1 MKKYDLKT
9 GFALF
14 VLCGLMLSCSNS
26 DEFEKTTELPLDSVV
41 IDMLKKNNDFS
52 FNLYRAINES
62 DNKKSN
68 IISPI
73 SITYVLGMLND
84 GAKGAT
90 SQEITRALG
99 FGENDKLSVN
109 EFCKTLIEQ
118 ASKADP
124 AVTLQTANI
133 VAANKLLTLEIPY
146 INDMKHYY
154 DAEVASLEIT

>member
-26 DEFEKTTELPLDSVV
+26 DDIEKSTELPLDSVV
-41 IDMLKKNNDFS
+41 IDMLPNASFIKLSDEQKSFVKKNNDFS

-84 GAKGAT
+84 GAMGAT

-109 EFCKTLIEQ
+109 RTGF
-118 ASKADP
+118 
-124 AVTLQTANI
+124 
-133 VAANKLLTLEIPY
+133 
-146 INDMKHYY
+146 
-154 DAEVASLEIT
+154 